1 MSSERLVVAIDTS
14 TDMLA
19 CAVARVTDAIGG
31 ERMTI
36 DVLATGDHMCRRQ
49 ANVELVSTIDAALAD
64 AGRSR
69 GEVDAYLVG
78 RGPGSFT
85 GVRIGISTAKG
96 LARGANV
103 PCTVRPRSMPAH
115 GLRGVRVCAACW
127 ALRPMRCAARYTL
140 RSTSLTRLAR
150 TACSTVSASSRR
162 PLRLRNGRRAQM
174 RRACSLRAMG
184 LNAMGP
190 GSTRRV

>member
-36 DVLATGDHMCRRQ
+36 DVLATDDHMCRRR
-49 ANVELVSTIDAALAD
+49 ANVELVNTIDAAWPMQGACVAKSMPIWLDVAPARLRAFALA
-64 AGRSR
+64 SR
-69 GEVDAYLVG
+69 
-78 RGPGSFT
+78 R
-85 GVRIGISTAKG
+85 RKG
-96 LARGANV
+96 LPAARTF

-162 PLRLRNGRRAQM
+162 PLRLRNGPRA
-174 RRACSLRAMG
+174 RCGEPAAYGRWA
-184 LNAMGP
+184 
-190 GSTRRV
+190 